1 MSTEEELPGSIQ
13 NRSLPLLLCSSGG
26 SIKVVRCC
34 IASIPIIGLKGD
46 AVVAGLTSG
55 SIVNLKRSIP
65 GLSYPQQLCCSYLHY
80 DLAIARGR

>member
-1 MSTEEELPGSIQ
+1 MGTEGELPGSIQ

-34 IASIPIIGLKGD
+34 IASIPIGLKGD
-46 AVVAGLTSG
+46 AAVAGLTSG

-80 DLAIARGR
+80 DLVIARGR